1 MFPSIY
7 HSSAGRNFWG
17 QDERKRRGEERRG
30 DRWRRKMPWD
40 DAVQI
45 PRREE

>member
-17 QDERKRRGEERRG
+17 QDERKRRGEERRP
-30 DRWRRKMPWD
+30 MEEE
-40 DAVQI
+40 DAMG
-45 PRREE
+45 